1 MFNFSPFPNLTS
13 ERLTLRKLRLEDE
26 NEVFFL
32 RSDNRVLK
40 FIDIPIA
47 KSLEDARTYI
57 RMINKGIDENEWVL
71 WGITLKEAESKI
83 IGTICLWNISKEKN
97 KGEIGYL
104 LHPDFQRKGYMQEAT
119 VKVIDF
125 GFNTMN
131 LDVIDADLHSKNDK
145 SLKLLKRNNFA
156 FERESGN
163 MVIYSLAKSVVK

>member
-1 MFNFSPFPNLTS
+1 MFNFTPFPNLTS